1 MWGGGG
7 TFFDGCRVKGWGCGD
22 LIFFDD
28 MFIKSCLNLTDFLI
42 FRGTGP
48 ELVARFFLD
57 MFIINSFIHLII
69 SFPGVAKHLTFIGYK
84 EGRGLVFFSFSS
96 SLFAARGSGSLR

>member
-1 MWGGGG
+1 
-7 TFFDGCRVKGWGCGD
+7 
-22 LIFFDD
+22 

-48 ELVARFFLD
+48 ELVARFFID

-84 EGRGLVFFSFSS
+84 EGKGLVFFFWP
-96 SLFAARGSGSLR
+96 FRWQGEWTPPLREGGNLKISNLVGPPKSYD